1 MTPPPASATESTDSN
16 AAAEDVLNQIE
27 LLRRDVAG
35 LGKAIREFGTVKAEE
50 FRQRASDLG
59 EDAASS
65 SQQAIDQA
73 REGLASLES
82 DLEDKIREK
91 PLKAVAVAAG
101 IGYLFAAFTRR

>member
-1 MTPPPASATESTDSN
+1 MTPSPASATEASDSN
-16 AAAEDVLNQIE
+16 AAAEDILNQLE
-27 LLRRDVAG
+27 LLRTDVAG

-50 FRQRASDLG
+50 YKQRAARLG
-59 EDAASS
+59 EDAADS

-73 REGLASLES
+73 REGLASMEN
-82 DLEDKIREK
+82 DLEVRIREK